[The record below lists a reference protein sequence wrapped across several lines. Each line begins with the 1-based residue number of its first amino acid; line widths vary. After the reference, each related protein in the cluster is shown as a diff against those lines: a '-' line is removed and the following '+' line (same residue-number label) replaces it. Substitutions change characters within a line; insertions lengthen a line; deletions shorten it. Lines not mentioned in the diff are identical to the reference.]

1 MDVLL
6 VTAELAP
13 YARVTD
19 AGDVVFALAKGL
31 RQIGHRVTI
40 ALPRYSAFEEH
51 GLLLARRLTP
61 LTVDGNE
68 VTVFDGQ
75 LSTGVELVL
84 FDVPGLTTP
93 NELVHPEPDA
103 RAVEAYGAFGRA
115 AAALVR
121 QRREQQPF
129 DVVHAHDWAGGLVA
143 PHLDAGAPPLVL
155 SVYDPRRAQLRA
167 ALERA
172 RAVVTPAPSYG
183 VRFTDEAVT
192 GALAPAFAALAEP
205 VVGITSGL
213 DYAIYNPATDPGLE
227 ARYDAEDPLPKA
239 RTKGVVLRELRL
251 ELEIQRPLVLF
262 AAPLD
267 RAHGADVVLGA
278 LPELARLPA
287 TVVVAAVGGRGLLAE
302 LQAAAAERPEGLACF
317 AAKDDAAV
325 RRLYA
330 AADMALVLPRDA
342 PSETAQLTAQRYG
355 ALPVGYAAGTLLDTV
370 VDCDAALETGT
381 GFLFDALEP
390 RALVGAVE
398 RALAAHADEDAWHRL
413 RRRVM
418 RLDLAW
424 DRPARRYAQIY
435 RRAAEVASS

>member
-40 ALPRYSAFEEH
+40 ALPRYAAFEEH

-61 LTVDGNE
+61 LAVDGGD

-84 FDVPGLTTP
+84 FDVPGLTAP
-93 NELVHPEPDA
+93 GQLSHPEPDA
-103 RAVEAYGAFGRA
+103 RTVEAFSQFARA

-121 QRREQQPF
+121 QRRDQQPF
-129 DVVHAHDWAGGLVA
+129 DVVHGHDWVGGLIG
-143 PHLDAGAPPLVL
+143 PHLGAGAPPLVL
-155 SVYDPRRAQLRA
+155 SVYDPRRTPLGVGLA
-167 ALERA
+167 AA
-172 RAVVTPAPSYG
+172 RAVVTPAPTYSAKFG
-183 VRFTDEAVT
+183 DPALT

-205 VVGITSGL
+205 PFGVTSGL

-227 ARYDAEDPLPKA
+227 ARYDAEEPSAKA
-239 RTKGVVLRELRL
+239 RTKGVLLRELRL
-251 ELEIQRPLVLF
+251 DLEILRPLVLF

-267 RAHGADVVLGA
+267 RAHGADVVLAA

-287 TVVVAAVGGRGLLAE
+287 TFVVAAVGDRGSLAE
-302 LQAAAAERPEGLACF
+302 FQAVAAERPAELACI
-317 AAKDDAAV
+317 AAKDDVAV

-330 AADMALVLPRDA
+330 AADIALVVPRDA
-342 PSETAQLTAQRYG
+342 PSETAQLVAQRYG
-355 ALPVGYAAGTLLDTV
+355 ALPVAHAAGALLDTV

-398 RALAAHADEDAWHRL
+398 RALAAHADEAAWHRL
-413 RRRVM
+413 RRRAM

-435 RRAAEVASS
+435 RTAAEAGSS

>member
-1 MDVLL
+1 MDVLM

-13 YARVTD
+13 YARVTE

-31 RQIGHRVTI
+31 RQLGHRVTI
-40 ALPRYSAFEEH
+40 ALPRYAAFEEH

-61 LTVDGNE
+61 LVVDGAE

-84 FDVPGLTTP
+84 FDIPGLTAP
-93 NELVHPEPDA
+93 GELKQREPDA
-103 RAVEAYGAFGRA
+103 RTVEAFTAFGRA

-121 QRREQQPF
+121 QRRDQQPF
-129 DVVHAHDWAGGLVA
+129 DVVHGHDWPGGLVG
-143 PHLDAGAPPLVL
+143 PHLAAGSPPLVL
-155 SVYDPRRAQLRA
+155 SVYDPRRAPLQTGLA
-167 ALERA
+167 TA
-172 RAVVTPAPSYG
+172 RIVVTPAPTYG
-183 VRFTDEAVT
+183 ATLTDPAVT
-192 GALAPAFAALAEP
+192 GSLAQAFSALPEP
-205 VVGITSGL
+205 PVGITSGV
-213 DYAIYNPATDPGLE
+213 DYAIFNPATDPGLE
-227 ARYDAEDPLPKA
+227 ARYDAEDPSAKA
-239 RTKGVVLRELRL
+239 RTKGVILRELRL
-251 ELEIQRPLVLF
+251 ELDISRPLVLF

-267 RAHGADVVLGA
+267 RAHGADVVLAA
-278 LPELARLPA
+278 LPELTRLPA
-287 TVVVAAVGGRGLLAE
+287 TFVVAAVGQRGVLAE
-302 LQAAAAERPEGLACF
+302 FQTLAAERPAELACI
-317 AAKDDAAV
+317 AAKDDVAV

-330 AADMALVLPRDA
+330 AADVTLVVPADA
-342 PSETAQLTAQRYG
+342 PCETAQLVAQRYG
-355 ALPVGYAAGTLLDTV
+355 APPVAYAAGSVVDSV

-381 GFLFDALEP
+381 GFVFDSLEP

-435 RRAAEVASS
+435 RRASEPPPS

>member
-1 MDVLL
+1 MDVLM

-13 YARVTD
+13 YARVTE

-40 ALPRYSAFEEH
+40 ALPRYAAFEEH

-61 LTVDGNE
+61 LAVEGAE

-84 FDVPGLTTP
+84 FDIPGLTAP
-93 NELVHPEPDA
+93 GELTHPEPDA
-103 RAVEAYGAFGRA
+103 RTVEAFAAFGRA

-121 QRREQQPF
+121 QRRDQQPF
-129 DVVHAHDWAGGLVA
+129 DVVHGHDWVGGLVG
-143 PHLDAGAPPLVL
+143 PHLDAGSPPLVL
-155 SVYDPRRAQLRA
+155 SVYDPRRAP
-167 ALERA
+167 LERGLGRA
-172 RAVVTPAPSYG
+172 RAVVSPAPSYG
-183 VRFTDEAVT
+183 SRFSDPAVT
-192 GALAPAFAALAEP
+192 GGLAPAFAALPEP
-205 VVGITSGL
+205 PIGITSGL
-213 DYAIYNPATDPGLE
+213 DYAIYNPATDPALE
-227 ARYDAEDPLPKA
+227 ARYDAEEPSAKA

-251 ELEIQRPLVLF
+251 ELEILRPLVLF

-267 RAHGADVVLGA
+267 SAHGADVVLGA
-278 LPELARLPA
+278 LPELVRLPA
-287 TVVVAAVGGRGLLAE
+287 TLVVAAVGQRGLLPQF
-302 LQAAAAERPEGLACF
+302 QALAAERPAELACI
-317 AAKDDAAV
+317 APKDDAAV

-330 AADMALVLPRDA
+330 AADLALVVPRDA
-342 PSETAQLTAQRYG
+342 PCETAQLIAQRYG
-355 ALPVGYAAGTLLDTV
+355 APPVAYAAGTVLDTV

-381 GFLFDALEP
+381 GFSFDALEP

-435 RRAAEVASS
+435 RSITEPAPS

>member
-31 RQIGHRVTI
+31 RQVGHRVTI
-40 ALPRYSAFEEH
+40 ALPRYAAFEEH

-61 LTVDGNE
+61 LSADGAD

-75 LSTGVELVL
+75 LSNGVELVL
-84 FDVPGLTTP
+84 FDIPGLAAPGDLTSAA
-93 NELVHPEPDA
+93 PDP
-103 RAVEAYGAFGRA
+103 RTLEAFSAFGRA

-129 DVVHAHDWAGGLVA
+129 DVVHAHDWPGGLVG
-143 PHLDAGAPPLVL
+143 PHLGAGAPPLVL
-155 SVYDPRRAQLRA
+155 SVYDVRRRL
-167 ALERA
+167 LEVGLAHA
-172 RAVVTPAPSYG
+172 RAVVSPAPSYAA
-183 VRFTDEAVT
+183 RFGDEAVS
-192 GALAPAFAALAEP
+192 GALAGAFARLPEP
-205 VVGITSGL
+205 VIGIASGV
-213 DYAIYNPATDPGLE
+213 DYATYNPATDPSLE
-227 ARYDAEDPLPKA
+227 ARYDAEEASAKA

-251 ELEIQRPLVLF
+251 ELDILRPLLVC
-262 AAPLD
+262 AGPLD
-267 RAHGADVVLGA
+267 RAHGADVLLEA

-287 TVVVAAVGGRGLLAE
+287 ALVVGGVGARGLLPE
-302 LQAAAAERPEGLACF
+302 FQAAAAERPHQLACV
-317 AAKDDAAV
+317 AVKDDAAL

-330 AADMALVLPRDA
+330 AADLALVLPREA
-342 PSETAQLTAQRYG
+342 PCETAQLVAQRYG
-355 ALPVGYAAGTLLDTV
+355 ALPVAHAVDTVLDTV

-381 GFLFDALEP
+381 GFLFDGLD
-390 RALVGAVE
+390 RASLVGAVE
-398 RALAAHADEDAWHRL
+398 RGLAAHANEAGWTRL

-418 RLDLAW
+418 RLDLGW

-435 RRAAEVASS
+435 RRASETASS

>member
-1 MDVLL
+1 MDVLI

-40 ALPRYSAFEEH
+40 ALPRYGAFEEH

-61 LTVDGNE
+61 LVVDGVE

-84 FDVPGLTTP
+84 FDVPGLTSP
-93 NELVHPEPDA
+93 AELAHPELEPRTA
-103 RAVEAYGAFGRA
+103 EAASAFGRA
-115 AAALVR
+115 AAALVK

-129 DVVHAHDWAGGLVA
+129 DVVHGHDWVGGLVG
-143 PHLDAGAPPLVL
+143 PHLPPGSPPLVL
-155 SVYDPRRAQLRA
+155 SVYDPRRPP
-167 ALERA
+167 LETGLTAA
-172 RAVVTPAPSYG
+172 RAVVTPTPSYAG
-183 VRFTDEAVT
+183 KLVDPAVT
-192 GALAPAFAALAEP
+192 GNLARAFSALAEP

-227 ARYDAEDPLPKA
+227 ARFDAEDAGAKA

-251 ELEIQRPLVLF
+251 DLEILRPMVLF

-267 RAHGADVVLGA
+267 RAHGADVVLEA
-278 LPELARLPA
+278 LPELVRLPA
-287 TVVVAAVGGRGLLAE
+287 TLVVAAVGQRGLLAE
-302 LQAAAAERPEGLACF
+302 FQAAAAERPADLACL
-317 AAKDDAAV
+317 AAKDDVVV
-325 RRLYA
+325 RRLFA
-330 AADMALVLPRDA
+330 AADIALVVPRDA
-342 PSETAQLTAQRYG
+342 PGETAQLVAQRYG
-355 ALPVGYAAGTLLDTV
+355 ALPVAHAAGALLDTV

-398 RALAAHADEDAWHRL
+398 RALAAHAAEEPWHRL

-435 RRAAEVASS
+435 RRAIEAAST